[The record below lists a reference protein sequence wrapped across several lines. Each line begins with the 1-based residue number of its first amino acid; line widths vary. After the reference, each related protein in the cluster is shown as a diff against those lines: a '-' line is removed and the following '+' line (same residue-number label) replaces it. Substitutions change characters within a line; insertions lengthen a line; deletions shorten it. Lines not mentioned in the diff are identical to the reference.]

1 MIKKFFLTFFCFT
14 SILAFS
20 QQKSYRCFECDNNV
34 NHKISVEYVDET
46 PFSLKY
52 KGQNSS
58 ILLKKIKGSLKTQK
72 GYSSYTESYI
82 EIVDGQPN
90 GNGKYNFTHSGNYD
104 YIQYIRKDGKK
115 FDFTINLDDSTDPN
129 GDGYRLTPCY

>member
-1 MIKKFFLTFFCFT
+1 MLKYIFLTFFCFT

-20 QQKSYRCFECDNNV
+20 QEKSFRCFECDNNV
-34 NHKISVEYVDET
+34 NLKISVEYVDET
-46 PFSLKY
+46 PVSLKY

-58 ILLKKIKGSLKTQK
+58 ILLKKIKGSLKFQKK
-72 GYSSYTESYI
+72 GYSSFTESYI
-82 EIVDGQPN
+82 EIVN
-90 GNGKYNFTHSGNYD
+90 GKPNGKYNFTHSGNWD

-115 FDFTINLDDSTDPN
+115 FDFTVNLDDSIDPN

>member
-1 MIKKFFLTFFCFT
+1 MIKYIFLTFICFT
-14 SILAFS
+14 SIPAFS

-34 NHKISVEYVDET
+34 NLKISVEYVDET

-58 ILLKKIKGSLKTQK
+58 FLLKKIKGSLKTKK
-72 GYSSYTESYI
+72 GYSSFTESYI
-82 EIVDGQPN
+82 EIVDGQP
-90 GNGKYNFTHSGNYD
+90 NGKYNFTHSGNYD

-115 FDFTINLDDSTDPN
+115 FDFTINLDDSTGPN
-129 GDGYRLTPCY
+129 GDGYRLIPCY